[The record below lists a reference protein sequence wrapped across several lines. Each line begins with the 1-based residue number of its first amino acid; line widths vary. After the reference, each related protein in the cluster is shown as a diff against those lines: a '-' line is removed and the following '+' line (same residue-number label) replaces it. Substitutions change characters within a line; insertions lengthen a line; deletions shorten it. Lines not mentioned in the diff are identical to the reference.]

1 MSGSDSWLDMTQKR
15 ILELE
20 DKPRENTQEV
30 AQRDLKDGNYKGEI
44 AGCPGEKQR
53 ILIIAINPCG
63 MYDWYKPSGGQYGS
77 TCTLCCLNNYSNK
90 NCS

>member
-30 AQRDLKDGNYKGEI
+30 AQRDLKDGNFIKG
-44 AGCPGEKQR
+44 K
-53 ILIIAINPCG
+53 
-63 MYDWYKPSGGQYGS
+63 
-77 TCTLCCLNNYSNK
+77 
-90 NCS
+90 